1 MGTIVRLIEFLK
13 NIPVRREAA
22 IKASAKS
29 LKSIKRLLQTY
40 AFARP
45 SVRFTLRVLKAKND
59 QGDWA
64 YVPTRQPT
72 ASDVAVKIVGK
83 KVVNQCQWKFWNSNL
98 NENPSDPELEN
109 DEASYKFEAILPTPS
124 CGTCILW

>member
-1 MGTIVRLIEFLK
+1 M
-13 NIPVRREAA
+13 
-22 IKASAKS
+22 KASAKS
-29 LKSIKRLLQTY
+29 LKNIKKLLQAY

-45 SVRFTLRVLKAKND
+45 SVRFSFRVLKAKND

-72 ASDVAVKIVGK
+72 ALDVAVKIVGK
-83 KVVNQCQWKFWNSNL
+83 KVVNECQWKSWNSNW
-98 NENPSDPELEN
+98 EETPSDPEVEN

-124 CGTCILW
+124 CGTWPSMVSSSQV

>member
-1 MGTIVRLIEFLK
+1 M
-13 NIPVRREAA
+13 
-22 IKASAKS
+22 KASAKS
-29 LKSIKRLLQTY
+29 LKNIKKLLQTY

-45 SVRFTLRVLKAKND
+45 SVRFSLRVLKAKTE

-64 YVPTRQPT
+64 YVPTREPT

-83 KVVNQCQWKFWNSNL
+83 KVMNQCQWKSWDSNWD
-98 NENPSDPELEN
+98 ENPGNPEVEN

-124 CGTCILW
+124 CGTWHSVVSSSQV